1 MTDTEKAKAY
11 DLAVGRA
18 KNFIENGDQQER
30 TIAESIFAGLIDT
43 FDERIRKEIVFI
55 VKQYGRICEKEGDP
69 CCTINDCL
77 AYLEKIKDTEYN
89 EKRDFVV
96 YHPLKNGD
104 GVYECIPYSFYGSL
118 TSFSDTKDLLD
129 FLHNCFSTEQE
140 CEEWI
145 ENQNKLRMGDFAM
158 NRFVGFFEKKAKEY
172 EINLP
177 HRGYDIYALCVELY
191 TFLRSQSLDTIERM
205 SDEINARTVDEYRA
219 PKQGLIYSNN
229 NKPANQ

>member
-11 DLAVGRA
+11 DLAVQRA
-18 KNFIENGDQQER
+18 KNFIENGDQQEK

-77 AYLEKIKDTEYN
+77 AYLEKIKETEYN
-89 EKRDFVV
+89 KNRDFTI

-129 FLHNCFSTEQE
+129 FLHTCFSTEQE

-145 ENQNKLRMGDFAM
+145 ENQNGLRLGDFAM

-177 HRGYDIYALCVELY
+177 RRGYDIYALCVELY
-191 TFLRSQSLDTIERM
+191 MFLRSQSLDTIERM
-205 SDEINARTVDEYRA
+205 ADEINAKTIEENSA
-219 PKQGLIYSNN
+219 PKQGLIYSST
-229 NKPANQ
+229 NKPA

>member
-11 DLAVGRA
+11 DMAVERA
-18 KNFIENGDQQER
+18 KNFIENGDQQEK
-30 TIAESIFAGLIDT
+30 TVAESIFAGLIDT

-89 EKRDFVV
+89 TNRDFVI

-118 TSFSDTKDLLD
+118 TAFSDTKDLMD
-129 FLHNCFSTEQE
+129 FLHTCFSTEQE

-145 ENQNKLRMGDFAM
+145 ENHNGLNMGDFAM

-205 SDEINARTVDEYRA
+205 ADEINARAIKENSE

-229 NKPANQ
+229 KRK